1 MGVTWVGTTV
11 LVITVAFTI
20 WSCWYD
26 MQKDDVP
33 LDEVLAKFRA
43 EEAEKKARKTK

>member
-1 MGVTWVGTTV
+1 MGITWVGVTV
-11 LVITVAFTI
+11 LIITVAFTI

-33 LDEVLAKFRA
+33 LDVVLEEFRKK
-43 EEAEKKARKTK
+43 EALKKEK